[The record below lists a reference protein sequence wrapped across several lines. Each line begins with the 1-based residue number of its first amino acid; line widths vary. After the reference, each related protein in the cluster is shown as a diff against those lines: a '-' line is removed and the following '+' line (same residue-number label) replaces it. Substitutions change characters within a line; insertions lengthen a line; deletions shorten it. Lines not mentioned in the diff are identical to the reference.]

1 MEEKFDNFSS
11 LVKKA
16 VNVLD
21 LAEFLTRFMR
31 GRDDFD
37 KVKLSRTKFRDR
49 EGGDAILQS

>member
-1 MEEKFDNFSS
+1 MAEKSDNFSS

-37 KVKLSRTKFRDR
+37 EVKLSRTKYRDR